1 MFGLLFFFFWTNK
14 KNFQSKNFQSKNKP
28 QKSNKK
34 RFIPDVIYAY
44 QNEYNITATKKADPS
59 IPIEFF
65 IVKVGFGSPKQP
77 NPFFKSFSFPIEN
90 RRLEISFHKFN
101 EAHSIHKKY
110 SSNSSQ
116 PINSD
121 RVNKQLQTSNL
132 QHALLDFHFLWFL
145 NTKLDS
151 NSMKQILSYLETKKN
166 ESEVKNI
173 LQTLAKSLSP
183 TTTTTTSKPT
193 TPTPTSQPTKLSQEI
208 NAQVKQIMEMGFT
221 ETQAREALKAAN
233 GDVHLALNF
242 LVGNA

>member
-1 MFGLLFFFFWTNK
+1 
-14 KNFQSKNFQSKNKP
+14 
-28 QKSNKK
+28 
-34 RFIPDVIYAY
+34 
-44 QNEYNITATKKADPS
+44 
-59 IPIEFF
+59 
-65 IVKVGFGSPKQP
+65 
-77 NPFFKSFSFPIEN
+77 
-90 RRLEISFHKFN
+90 
-101 EAHSIHKKY
+101 
-110 SSNSSQ
+110 
-116 PINSD
+116 
-121 RVNKQLQTSNL
+121 
-132 QHALLDFHFLWFL
+132 
-145 NTKLDS
+145 
-151 NSMKQILSYLETKKN
+151 MKQILSYLETKKN